1 MHEREKLKILSDTL
15 GSYIKSGTELLFRC
29 PECQHHKN
37 KMSINIEKGFFKCW
51 ICDYSGRSIRRLL
64 RKHGDFKTLSKWK
77 KLTNKV
83 DINEFAEDI
92 FDPKQKKKPD
102 YVEIPEEFISLLQ
115 ETLPS
120 SAHQAVKY
128 LENRGIT
135 KKDIVR
141 WKMGYCISGKYNNRI
156 VIPSFDLTGRC
167 NYFVARS
174 YIGNSRKYLNPPAS
188 RDIVFNELY
197 VDWDKDI
204 ILVEGLFDAFTA
216 GTNAIPLLGSSMHE
230 SSALLRKLVD
240 NDAKIYIALDSDAES
255 KSMNII
261 KKMFGYGLEIYKVD
275 IGPYSDLGEMSQEEF
290 DERKEKAELINSD
303 SYLTKMAMAI

>member
-1 MHEREKLKILSDTL
+1 MVKRRILINPSNKEKMLCPEH
-15 GSYIKSGTELLFRC
+15 GGIKSIETE
-29 PECQHHKN
+29 
-37 KMSINIEKGFFKCW
+37 
-51 ICDYSGRSIRRLL
+51 
-64 RKHGDFKTLSKWK
+64 
-77 KLTNKV
+77 
-83 DINEFAEDI
+83 ED
-92 FDPKQKKKPD
+92 
-102 YVEIPEEFISLLQ
+102 
-115 ETLPS
+115 
-120 SAHQAVKY
+120 
-128 LENRGIT
+128 
-135 KKDIVR
+135 
-141 WKMGYCISGKYNNRI
+141 YNNL
-156 VIPSFDLTGRC
+156 V
-167 NYFVARS
+167 
-174 YIGNSRKYLNPPAS
+174 K
-188 RDIVFNELY
+188 LY